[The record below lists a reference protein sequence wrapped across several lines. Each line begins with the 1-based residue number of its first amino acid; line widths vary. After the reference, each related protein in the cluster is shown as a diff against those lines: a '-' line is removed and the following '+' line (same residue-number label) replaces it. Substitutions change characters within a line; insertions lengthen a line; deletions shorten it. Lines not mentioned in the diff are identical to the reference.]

1 MGHFGVGSTRESA
14 GCYEHDMSPDDPYA
28 IRPDPLKESQAILSG
43 IDPTRALEA
52 IVGWLLESGLP
63 ADKLRVMVGKLR

>member
-1 MGHFGVGSTRESA
+1 MV
-14 GCYEHDMSPDDPYA
+14 SPNDPYA
-28 IRPDPLKESQAILSG
+28 LKPDPLKESQAILSG

-63 ADKLRVMVGKLR
+63 ADKLREMVGKLR